1 MSNSIN
7 ANAPSSC
14 ANPSDPRSACSPS
27 AWRERLFQT
36 QSELYGKVKYTGSGD
51 VKVNGQVKDYDGRQT
66 KVVFWAAA
74 PPDYRTSYSGSGLP
88 YPNAEVA
95 FQQTPSYGTVPVAP
109 DGTFAFSLPLPSGY
123 YSNLG
128 TLYVNPH
135 VRIQVVKNGKSG
147 PVETIKLA
155 EGVPFRLL
163 TYPPV
168 PSTAPRC
175 SPSFYDNRDIL
186 PVRTQEQI
194 LRDSAYPSN
203 NKMPANFWGLTP
215 AH

>member
-1 MSNSIN
+1 MPPHVPPVC
-7 ANAPSSC
+7 APP
-14 ANPSDPRSACSPS
+14 ADPRTACP
-27 AWRERLFQT
+27 ADEWREKHFQT
-36 QSELYGKVKYTGSGD
+36 QSQLYGKVKYRGTGD
-51 VKVNGQVKDYDGRQT
+51 VRITGRVKGYAGGRT
-66 KVVFWAAA
+66 KVVFWAPA

-95 FQQTPSYGTVPVAP
+95 FQQTPSYGTVAVGG
-109 DGTFAFSLPLPSGY
+109 DGSFSFSIPFPSGY

-128 TLYVNPH
+128 TLYVQPH
-135 VRIQVVKNGKSG
+135 VRVQVVTNGKAG
-147 PVETIKLA
+147 PVETIKVA

-175 SPSFYDNRDIL
+175 SPQFYNNRDIL

-194 LRDSAYPSN
+194 LRDSAYPATN
-203 NKMPANFWGLTP
+203 AMPANFWGLTP